1 MNTRKNQVFDHENRN
16 IEFIEIFEG
25 INCDKSDRC
34 EKKAVCHYIMSVRL
48 IADFHWCIFTITHVG
63 NWESEML
70 ELFLRSL
77 YVNQQEIGFTVSS
90 QLELNHR
97 E

>member
-1 MNTRKNQVFDHENRN
+1 MKIVTLNLLKFSKVSIAINRIGVRKN
-16 IEFIEIFEG
+16 
-25 INCDKSDRC
+25 
-34 EKKAVCHYIMSVRL
+34 AVCHYIMSVRL